1 MQQDEWK
8 LIYETYH
15 KSLYLYA
22 LSLTGNK
29 HDAEDLVQETFVKAF
44 LSYKYAGNLKSWLV
58 TVLRNEFLNHLK
70 HHKKEILDDGKV
82 MLTLNAPQPDMLAE
96 LIANEDRRTLFIA
109 IQTLPPKMKEVLIES
124 VYFRMTDAEIA
135 KLHSTTKENIRKI
148 RSRAKQQLLKQMK
161 EGT

>member
-44 LSYKYAGNLKSWLV
+44 LSYKQTGSLKFWLI
-58 TVLRNEFLNHLK
+58 TVLRNEFINHLK
-70 HHKKEILDDGKV
+70 HRKREILDNGEIIQALDSS
-82 MLTLNAPQPDMLAE
+82 QPDMLAD
-96 LIANEDRRTLFIA
+96 LIANEDRRTLFMA
-109 IQTLPPKMKEVLIES
+109 IQTLPTKMKEILIES
-124 VYFRMTDAEIA
+124 FYFRMTDAEIA